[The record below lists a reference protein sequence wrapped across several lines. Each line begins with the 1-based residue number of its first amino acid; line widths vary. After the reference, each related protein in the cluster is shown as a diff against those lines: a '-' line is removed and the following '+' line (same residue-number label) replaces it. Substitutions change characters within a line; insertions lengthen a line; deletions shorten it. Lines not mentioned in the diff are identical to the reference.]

1 MGHDGTAAE
10 QRRRHTRVAPTL
22 LPFEVLV
29 VVIVLH
35 HEGG

>member
-1 MGHDGTAAE
+1 MDGA
-10 QRRRHTRVAPTL
+10 RPDTRVGETL